1 MQKRNLRVDCSQG
14 WRYLPTMTSEP
25 HEHNLAE
32 LTVEGILKD
41 PSASMWLQTALKS
54 ALLRDIVDSANDAA
68 VLAAV
73 LEERACLILRE
84 AQIELSPIK
93 LSIQTPRID

>member
-1 MQKRNLRVDCSQG
+1 
-14 WRYLPTMTSEP
+14 
-25 HEHNLAE
+25 
-32 LTVEGILKD
+32 
-41 PSASMWLQTALKS
+41 MWLQAALKS

-84 AQIELSPIK
+84 AQIELS
-93 LSIQTPRID
+93 QEG

>member
-1 MQKRNLRVDCSQG
+1 MQKSNLRVVCSQG
-14 WRYLPTMTSEP
+14 WRYFPAMTSEL
-25 HEHNLAE
+25 HEHNPAE

-41 PSASMWLQTALKS
+41 PSTSRWLQTALKS

-73 LEERACLILRE
+73 LGERACRILRE
-84 AQIELSPIK
+84 AQNALSHEG
-93 LSIQTPRID
+93 

>member
-1 MQKRNLRVDCSQG
+1 MQNRNLRVVCSQG
-14 WRYLPTMTSEP
+14 WRYFLAMTSEQ
-25 HEHNLAE
+25 HEHKPAE

-41 PSASMWLQTALKS
+41 PSTSRWLQTALKS

-73 LEERACLILRE
+73 LEERACLILHE
-84 AQIELSPIK
+84 AQIELS
-93 LSIQTPRID
+93 QEG